1 MGPVMGSVVMQWY
14 IFLTTG
20 TLVRAEG
27 IITELVFEHA
37 LRIRMKAQVATDKS
51 SSREASTTGTPETAS
66 IVGSEDL
73 TGATAVNNSNASG
86 SGDETLPPSSRA
98 ESVKGNSDKGKQKS
112 RASSIKS
119 TTSQKST

>member
-1 MGPVMGSVVMQWY
+1 MHFHPDNVGSYLDNPEQATIRPWFWIFWLFMGPVMGSVVMQWY

-51 SSREASTTGTPETAS
+51 SSREASTVVTPE
-66 IVGSEDL
+66 
-73 TGATAVNNSNASG
+73 NAS
-86 SGDETLPPSSRA
+86 
-98 ESVKGNSDKGKQKS
+98 
-112 RASSIKS
+112 
-119 TTSQKST
+119 